1 MVSMHLNVLEGV
13 KLELAKILELYYV
26 KIMLNVWVY
35 INSVL
40 NVLHVFLLDN

>member
-13 KLELAKILELYYV
+13 KLELAKILELYYAE
-26 KIMLNVWVY
+26 IMLNVWVY

-40 NVLHVFLLDN
+40 NVFKVFLLD